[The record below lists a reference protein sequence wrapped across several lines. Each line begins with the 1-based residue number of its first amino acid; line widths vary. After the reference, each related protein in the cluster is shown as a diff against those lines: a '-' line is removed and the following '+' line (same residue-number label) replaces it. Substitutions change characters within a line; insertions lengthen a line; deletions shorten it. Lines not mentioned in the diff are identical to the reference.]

1 MSRLAAVFATL
12 LLLAACTSPAPGSQR
27 FTGTYAL
34 AFEMQSFTADGDNES
49 WWATLEPKAQAQLAA
64 ALPPNAGPRL
74 GSRIR
79 AEVEGR
85 LSEPGHYGHLGA
97 YPRHLTIT
105 RVLSA
110 KPEAPR

>member
-1 MSRLAAVFATL
+1 MSRLAAMIAVAIM
-12 LLLAACTSPAPGSQR
+12 LAACATQRGVER

-34 AFEMQSFTADGDNES
+34 AFEMQAFTADGNTEA
-49 WWATLEPKAQAQLAA
+49 WWATLEPQAQADMNA
-64 ALPPNAGPRL
+64 ALPPNGSPRF

-79 AEVEGR
+79 AEIEGR

-97 YPRHLTIT
+97 YPRQITIT

-110 KPEAPR
+110 KPEPPR

>member
-1 MSRLAAVFATL
+1 MNRLAAVVATL
-12 LLLAACTSPAPGSQR
+12 LLLAACTTHSGTQR

-34 AFEMQSFTADGDNES
+34 AFEMQSFTADGGDES
-49 WWATLEPKAQAQLAA
+49 WWATLEPQAQAELTA

-110 KPEAPR
+110 KPEPAR

>member
-1 MSRLAAVFATL
+1 MIRIVTAIALTLVLAG
-12 LLLAACTSPAPGSQR
+12 CTTPAGPQR
-27 FTGTYAL
+27 FTGVYAL
-34 AFEMQSFTADGDNES
+34 AFEMQAFTPDGRNES
-49 WWATLEPKAQAQLAA
+49 WWATLEPRAQAEMKA
-64 ALPPNAGPRL
+64 ALPPNAGPRF

-79 AEVEGR
+79 AEVEGT

-110 KPEAPR
+110 KPEPQS